1 MTDPIYIQPRL
12 PFTYT
17 PYRPA
22 NIYSYNP
29 YLAELRGARP
39 LNARLDNL
47 AATSDAQR
55 TLLATDISSRLV
67 RRILQME
74 HNLGAR
80 LQRIGRQVAELRQRV
95 GGR

>member
-1 MTDPIYIQPRL
+1 MTDQIYIQPRL

-29 YLAELRGARP
+29 YLAELRGARR
-39 LNARLDNL
+39 LNTRLDSL